1 MKNRNL
7 KILIALGGLI
17 PLLYSCAYIPK
28 NATAVK
34 NFDSQKYLGKWYEI
48 ARFDYKF
55 EKNLNNVTAEYSMNE
70 NGSIKVLNKGYD
82 YKKDK
87 WKSSTGKAKF
97 TENNN
102 VGALKV
108 SFFGPFYAGYN
119 IIDIDDDYL
128 YALVIG
134 KNTKF
139 LWILSRTTTIPE
151 NIKSEFLNKAQS
163 LGCDTTKLIWVEHNK

>member
-1 MKNRNL
+1 MNKL
-7 KILIALGGLI
+7 KFLLALFTMIALLN
-17 PLLYSCAYIPK
+17 SCSYIPK
-28 NATAVK
+28 NAKAVS
-34 NFDSQKYLGKWYEI
+34 NFSSQKYLGKWYEI
-48 ARFDYKF
+48 ARFDYRF

-70 NGSIKVLNKGYD
+70 NGTIKVLNKGFD

-97 TENNN
+97 TGDKNI
-102 VGALKV
+102 GALKV

-119 IIDIDDDYL
+119 VIDIDDDYK

-134 KNTKF
+134 KSTKY

-151 NIKSEFLNKAQS
+151 NIKLEFLNKAQS